1 MKFYYISSI
10 MSQDRHVFVTA
21 RNLPYRRGLKT
32 VMAKYSSTYYM
43 GEIGV
48 PVLRKESKGD
58 AVILTVLENNRVK
71 TYESTNDLLYT
82 GPLIKNAYDGI
93 HHFTDTKYGIN
104 LKFMALL
111 QRHAVATDHV
121 MVLDTHYGHTVK
133 LLLAMF
139 RPKQIHV
146 PNPAK
151 EINLDLCDS
160 AQWHAMT
167 ALEFLRDWGQNRPMH
182 YWLDY
187 CCTFSGSHTQ
197 TLPKLDLHLLF
208 LRGDLPRT
216 GGVLAMTFSMRG
228 TSAAALI
235 ESVERFVHKRATAYR
250 YKIKRADPPFM
261 YNRMI
266 FFSFVTG

>member
-1 MKFYYISSI
+1 MLN
-10 MSQDRHVFVTA
+10 DRHVFVTA
-21 RNLPYRRGLKT
+21 RNMPYRRGLQT
-32 VMAKYSSTYYM
+32 AMVKYSSAYFM
-43 GEIGV
+43 KDMGV
-48 PVLRKESKGD
+48 PVLRKHIQGGS
-58 AVILTVLENNRVK
+58 VFLTVLENKRVK
-71 TYESTNDLLYT
+71 TYETNTLYN

-93 HHFTDTKYGIN
+93 NHFTDTKYSIN
-104 LKFMALL
+104 LQFLALL
-111 QRHAVATDHV
+111 QRHALATDHV
-121 MVLDTHYGHTVK
+121 MVLDTYYGRTVQ
-133 LLLAMF
+133 LLLTMF

-146 PNPAK
+146 PNPAN

-187 CCTFSGSHTQ
+187 CCTFAGSHMQ
-197 TLPKLDLHLLF
+197 TLPKLDLTVLF

-228 TSAAALI
+228 TNAAALI
-235 ESVERFVHKRATAYR
+235 ETVERFVQKRATTYK
-250 YKIKRADPPFM
+250 YKIKRAAPPLV

>member
-1 MKFYYISSI
+1 M
-10 MSQDRHVFVTA
+10 V
-21 RNLPYRRGLKT
+21 
-32 VMAKYSSTYYM
+32 KYSSTYYM
-43 GEIGV
+43 TDIGV
-48 PVLRKESKGD
+48 PVLRKIIRGD
-58 AVILTVLENNRVK
+58 SVILTVLENSRVK
-71 TYESTNDLLYT
+71 TYETTNKLLYN

-93 HHFTDTKYGIN
+93 NHFTDVKYNIN
-104 LKFMALL
+104 LQFMVLL
-111 QRHAVATDHV
+111 QRYALATDHV
-121 MVLDTHYGHTVK
+121 MVLDTHYGHTVQ

-146 PNPAK
+146 PNPAN
-151 EINLDLCDS
+151 EINLDLCES

-167 ALEFLRDWGQNRPMH
+167 ALEFLRDWDQNRPMH

-197 TLPKLDLHLLF
+197 TLPKLDLHILF
-208 LRGDLPRT
+208 LRGDLPRK

-228 TSAAALI
+228 TAAAALI
-235 ESVERFVHKRATAYR
+235 ENVERYVQKRATAYR
-250 YKIKRADPPFM
+250 YKIKRAAPPFV